1 MFYTRHQIVA
11 RWSSAQAI
19 IATHSTRKGV
29 DSWIR
34 SMLSAHPTRSV
45 RVVTP
50 ARGGLRRRL
59 QADSCAEALIE
70 LCGRIWLQLYHL
82 AHLNDRSRTPQNSSL
97 DLSAETL
104 RLERLLS
111 IDSSK
116 PAYCTFILYPH
127 IVPRL

>member
-70 LCGRIWLQLYHL
+70 LCGRIWLELEHL
-82 AHLNDRSRTPQNSSL
+82 AHLIDRSRSLENSSL
-97 DLSAETL
+97 VLAGGRLRFTL
-104 RLERLLS
+104 
-111 IDSSK
+111 
-116 PAYCTFILYPH
+116 
-127 IVPRL
+127 